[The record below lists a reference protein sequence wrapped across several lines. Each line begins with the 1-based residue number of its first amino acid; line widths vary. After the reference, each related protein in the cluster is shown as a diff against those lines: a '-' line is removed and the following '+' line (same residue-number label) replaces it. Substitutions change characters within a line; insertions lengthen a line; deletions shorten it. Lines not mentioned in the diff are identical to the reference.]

1 MLVFLSAVGKSALW
15 ATVCRELLKMTIQ
28 EGEESGVVDLVFL
41 DNITEESIAK
51 NLKLRYGML
60 RYVEAS

>member
-1 MLVFLSAVGKSALW
+1 
-15 ATVCRELLKMTIQ
+15 MTIQ

-60 RYVEAS
+60 RYVEVS